1 MKNFIVGALI
11 IGVAIVV
18 GFWIAQ
24 PIVQYGASSGP
35 THYNMEYFYGGL
47 VQGGVKTTLSTASG
61 ATTTLTA
68 AQICDSALVEWT
80 PSIANSSTTFPTSAT
95 VVSQC
100 LAKDGDTKTFLLRNI
115 GSAASTTVVAAG
127 TGMILLEPDG
137 QNVVI
142 AGGNVALV
150 TMVRASST
158 AVIVN
163 IDELIDAD

>member
-11 IGVAIVV
+11 IGVAIVA

-47 VQGGVKTTLSTASG
+47 IQGGVKTTLTTG
-61 ATTTLTA
+61 TTTTMTA
-68 AQICDSALVEWT
+68 AQVCDSPLIEWT
-80 PSIANSSTTFPTSAT
+80 PKAVMSSTTFPTSAT
-95 VVSQC
+95 IISRC
-100 LAKDGDTKTFLLRNI
+100 LAADTDTKAFLFRNI
-115 GSAASTTVVAAG
+115 GDAASTTIMVAG

-142 AGGNVALV
+142 AGGNAALV

-158 AVIVN
+158 AVVVT